1 MKNTILNYIQNELK
15 ASPFVV
21 IANWHEKQIGEF
33 FKEIENYCF
42 GIGEFS
48 FSYTY
53 EGDLYTVT
61 HRTNGLRHEAFSIKI
76 ADVKKF

>member
-15 ASPFVV
+15 TSPFVV
-21 IANWHEKQIGEF
+21 IANWHERQIGEF

-48 FSYTY
+48 FS
-53 EGDLYTVT
+53 YTVT